1 MMDARHDDGLTQ
13 RYAELFEFAPEAYVV
28 TDLHGSITEANRAAV
43 ELLRTSSGVLPGRT
57 LIDFVPLERRKSF
70 RERLVAVLADGGRQ
84 RQSWRGRLQPG
95 EGRELV
101 VEFSV
106 GGVTNPDTGLAR
118 LCWLLRP
125 VS

>member
-1 MMDARHDDGLTQ
+1 MDLRQEDSLAR
-13 RYAELFEFAPEAYVV
+13 RYAELFEFAPGAYVV
-28 TDLHGSITEANRAAV
+28 TDAHGSITEVNRAAV
-43 ELLRTSSGVLPGRT
+43 ELLRAPSGVLPGRP

-70 RERLVAVLADGGRQ
+70 REHLVALLADGGLQ

-95 EGRELV
+95 EGGEMV

-106 GGVTNPDTGLAR
+106 GGVPHPQSGIAR

-125 VS
+125 VA

>member
-1 MMDARHDDGLTQ
+1 M
-13 RYAELFEFAPEAYVV
+13 V
-28 TDLHGSITEANRAAV
+28 T
-43 ELLRTSSGVLPGRT
+43 GRS
-57 LIDFVPLERRKSF
+57 LMDFVPLERRKTF
-70 RERLVAVLADGGRQ
+70 RQHLVAVIADGGRQ

-106 GGVTNPDTGLAR
+106 GGVTHPHTGLAR

-125 VS
+125 AS